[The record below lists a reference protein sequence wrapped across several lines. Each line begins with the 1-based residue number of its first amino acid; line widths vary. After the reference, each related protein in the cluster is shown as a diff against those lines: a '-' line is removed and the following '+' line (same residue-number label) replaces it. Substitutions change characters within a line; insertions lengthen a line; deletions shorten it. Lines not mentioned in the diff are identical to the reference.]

1 MGFSIDNLR
10 SLGGVLFV
18 FAVAWALSSN
28 RSKFPWRIVLVA
40 VGLEVVL
47 AVSMFALPPLRA
59 LLEWLTAAIL
69 GLQAA
74 TIEGAKFVFGHLAG
88 GATPYQLTNPEN
100 STVLAFGVL
109 PLIIVV
115 SALSALLWRWGVLE
129 WACRGLG
136 FVLRKTLG
144 ISGPLGLATGA
155 NIFLG
160 MVEAPLIVRPYLA
173 NMSRADLFVIMTT
186 GMATIAGTV
195 MALYASFL
203 YTTSPDAAGHIL
215 IASFMAAPGSIAIA
229 RVMMPT
235 VESDASIIAEKAPR
249 LYRSSMDAFS
259 RGVQDGVNMLISV
272 VAMLLAAVAFVAL
285 ANMLLGQLPDVGGA
299 DLTIGRIF
307 GWIFSPLMWMLGIP
321 WGDAQIAGELMGTKA
336 ALNELIAYLN
346 LSQVSIDAIEP
357 RTRLMMIYA
366 LCGFANFG
374 SVAIMIGGLSAMC
387 PERRDDFA
395 DLGLKSM
402 VAGLLTNM
410 LTASLIGLAPLSLL
424 QL

>member
-10 SLGGVLFV
+10 SLGGVVFV

-40 VGLEVVL
+40 VDLEVAL
-47 AVSMFALPPLRA
+47 AISMFALPPLRA

-129 WACRGLG
+129 FACRGLG

-203 YTTSPDAAGHIL
+203 YATSPDAAGHIL

-235 VESDASIIAEKAPR
+235 VETDANIIAEKAPR

-259 RGVQDGVNMLISV
+259 RGVQDGVNMLIAV

-307 GWIFSPLMWMLGIP
+307 GWLFSPLMWMLGIP
-321 WGDAQIAGELMGTKA
+321 WSDALVAGELMGTKA

-346 LSQVSIDAIEP
+346 LSQVSVDAIEP

-395 DLGLKSM
+395 DLGLRSM
-402 VAGLLTNM
+402 LAGLLTNM
-410 LTASLIGLAPLSLL
+410 LTASLIGLAPLGLL